1 MFSNRWVWITNV
13 WYVIKYVAS
22 TTENHLTLSSYM
34 IGQDTLVPNFHMWLE
49 NNDCTDAQYPCWILK
64 KPGTNIIVVLLKTIE
79 SCSYVFLVMI
89 IYDNCSA
96 NKLSDEN
103 MLSTMLLK
111 YCWLSVSMTVMF
123 KLYYYCFLSIS
134 VPSIPAV
141 PCVWYKDR
149 YPCRRSIWV
158 VIQ

>member
-1 MFSNRWVWITNV
+1 M
-13 WYVIKYVAS
+13 
-22 TTENHLTLSSYM
+22 
-34 IGQDTLVPNFHMWLE
+34 
-49 NNDCTDAQYPCWILK
+49 C
-64 KPGTNIIVVLLKTIE
+64 
-79 SCSYVFLVMI
+79 FLVMI
-89 IYDNCSA
+89 IYDNCSV
-96 NKLSDEN
+96 NKLFDEN

-111 YCWLSVSMTVMF
+111 YFWLTVSLTVMF

-149 YPCRRSIWV
+149 YPCRRIIWV